1 MTHFFLHFFT
11 VVSRRHPCEAI
22 VVYAKPLP
30 LIFLHPFHF
39 WPAAAR
45 AGYISVT
52 PSRKVVTL
60 KSRLDGIKRSPEF
73 WYFYRGMMM
82 DTCVVSLFSCV
93 VYASLRNF
101 RINTQLLI
109 IVIPPVSALSC
120 TGRKREKEKEEKY
133 RERTKSTVSVVYDR
147 TR

>member
-1 MTHFFLHFFT
+1 
-11 VVSRRHPCEAI
+11 
-22 VVYAKPLP
+22 
-30 LIFLHPFHF
+30 
-39 WPAAAR
+39 
-45 AGYISVT
+45 
-52 PSRKVVTL
+52 
-60 KSRLDGIKRSPEF
+60 
-73 WYFYRGMMM
+73 M

-120 TGRKREKEKEEKY
+120 TGRKREKEEEKY
-133 RERTKSTVSVVYDR
+133 RERTKSTVGVVYDR

>member
-1 MTHFFLHFFT
+1 
-11 VVSRRHPCEAI
+11 
-22 VVYAKPLP
+22 
-30 LIFLHPFHF
+30 
-39 WPAAAR
+39 
-45 AGYISVT
+45 
-52 PSRKVVTL
+52 
-60 KSRLDGIKRSPEF
+60 
-73 WYFYRGMMM
+73 M

-120 TGRKREKEKEEKY
+120 TGRKREKEEEEEKY
-133 RERTKSTVSVVYDR
+133 RKRTKSTVSVVYDR

>member
-1 MTHFFLHFFT
+1 
-11 VVSRRHPCEAI
+11 
-22 VVYAKPLP
+22 
-30 LIFLHPFHF
+30 
-39 WPAAAR
+39 
-45 AGYISVT
+45 
-52 PSRKVVTL
+52 
-60 KSRLDGIKRSPEF
+60 
-73 WYFYRGMMM
+73 M

-93 VYASLRNF
+93 EYASLRNF

-109 IVIPPVSALSC
+109 IVIPSVSALSC

>member
-1 MTHFFLHFFT
+1 
-11 VVSRRHPCEAI
+11 
-22 VVYAKPLP
+22 
-30 LIFLHPFHF
+30 
-39 WPAAAR
+39 
-45 AGYISVT
+45 
-52 PSRKVVTL
+52 
-60 KSRLDGIKRSPEF
+60 
-73 WYFYRGMMM
+73 M

-133 RERTKSTVSVVYDR
+133 RKRTKSTVSVVYDR